1 MKTEKGGVLCKKGWI
16 NQLILQL
23 ARLGRNCMEPE
34 EIERKLQIIDDMEK
48 IKRLQYRYINSLSVM
63 KWDDI
68 VDCFPEN
75 GEVDLGY
82 PEGFII
88 KGKEAISKLFKEGIS
103 KAHVGKEGL
112 FVVHPV
118 IDVDGDRA
126 TGKFVSYFMHLGV
139 NGQPPMVDWV
149 QGVYDCKYIK
159 VNNQWKISLLKWRP
173 RLKYTKPDMV
183 YIENNLL

>member
-1 MKTEKGGVLCKKGWI
+1 MK
-16 NQLILQL
+16 
-23 ARLGRNCMEPE
+23 PE
-34 EIERKLQIIDDMEK
+34 EIERKLQIIDDIEK
-48 IKRLQYRYINSLSVM
+48 VKRLQYRYINSLTLM

-103 KAHVGKEGL
+103 RAHVGKEGL

>member
-1 MKTEKGGVLCKKGWI
+1 MKL
-16 NQLILQL
+16 
-23 ARLGRNCMEPE
+23 E
-34 EIERKLQIIDDMEK
+34 EIEKKLQLIDDVES
-48 IKRLQYRYINSLSVM
+48 IKRLQYRYINSLIVR

-68 VDCFPEN
+68 VDLFPEN

-103 KAHVGKEGL
+103 QAHLGKEGL

-139 NGQPPMVDWV
+139 MGKPPMVDWV

-159 VNNQWKISLLKWRP
+159 INNQWKFSLLKWRP
-173 RLKYTKPDMV
+173 RLKFTKPNMV
-183 YIENNLL
+183 YIENELL

>member
-1 MKTEKGGVLCKKGWI
+1 MK
-16 NQLILQL
+16 
-23 ARLGRNCMEPE
+23 PE
-34 EIERKLQIIDDMEK
+34 EIERKLQIIEDIEK
-48 IKRLQYRYINSLSVM
+48 IKRLQYRYINSLTAM

-82 PEGFII
+82 PEGLII